1 MLHLAQ
7 VQNKENGG
15 GVELRLLARQHSENS
30 WAVINP
36 ENVPYTNGNS
46 LHEDALVL
54 VDLSDKR
61 EVLSIQNAKDWVLD
75 LVQQYLTIGVSPNFL
90 KEEAERAE
98 QWRQKLTLDSQ
109 DLTRRH
115 LEMEARREQIQTLED
130 DLKRQMEEKQKPK
143 TDDESDSTNNSDS
156 GKQKPKTDDKSDST
170 DNSDSDS

>member
-36 ENVPYTNGNS
+36 ENVPYTNSNS

-115 LEMEARREQIQTLED
+115 LEMEARREQIQTLEE
-130 DLKRQMEEKQKPK
+130 DLKRQMEEKHKPK
-143 TDDESDSTNNSDS
+143 TDDESPSTDKKSDDES
-156 GKQKPKTDDKSDST
+156 PSTDKSDS
-170 DNSDSDS
+170 DS

>member
-36 ENVPYTNGNS
+36 DNVPYTNSNS
-46 LHEDALVL
+46 LQEGMLVL
-54 VDLSDKR
+54 IELSDQR
-61 EVLSIQNAKDWVLD
+61 EVLSVQNAKDWVLD

-98 QWRQKLTLDSQ
+98 QWRQKLTLESQ

-115 LEMEARREQIQTLED
+115 LEMEARREQIQTLEE
-130 DLKRQMEEKQKPK
+130 DLKRQLEEKQKPK
-143 TDDESDSTNNSDS
+143 TDD
-156 GKQKPKTDDKSDST
+156 
-170 DNSDSDS
+170 DSD

>member
-36 ENVPYTNGNS
+36 ENVAYTNGNS

-115 LEMEARREQIQTLED
+115 LEMEARREQIQTLEEE
-130 DLKRQMEEKQKPK
+130 LTRQMEEKQKPK
-143 TDDESDSTNNSDS
+143 SN
-156 GKQKPKTDDKSDST
+156 G
-170 DNSDSDS
+170 DSD

>member
-15 GVELRLLARQHSENS
+15 GVELRLLARQHSGNS

-36 ENVPYTNGNS
+36 DNVPYTNGNS
-46 LHEDALVL
+46 LQEGVLVL
-54 VDLSDKR
+54 IELSDQR
-61 EVLSIQNAKDWVLD
+61 EVLSVQNAKDWVLD

-115 LEMEARREQIQTLED
+115 LEMEARREQIQTLEE
-130 DLKRQMEEKQKPK
+130 DLKRQLEEKQKPK
-143 TDDESDSTNNSDS
+143 TD
-156 GKQKPKTDDKSDST
+156 G
-170 DNSDSDS
+170 DSD